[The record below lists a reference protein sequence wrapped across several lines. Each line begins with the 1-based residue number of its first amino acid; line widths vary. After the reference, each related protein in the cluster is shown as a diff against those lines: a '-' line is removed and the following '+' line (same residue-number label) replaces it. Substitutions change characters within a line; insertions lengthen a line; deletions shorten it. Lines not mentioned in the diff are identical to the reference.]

1 MVTLPLSDKR
11 SALMR
16 RLVDGWVEELAALR
30 ARNDDKNLGDVET
43 AFVRGRIAQLKADIA
58 LANESIPVVT
68 EGSYD

>member
-1 MVTLPLSDKR
+1 MVTLPLGDKR
-11 SALMR
+11 SPLMR
-16 RLVDGWVEELAALR
+16 RLVEGWTDELAALR

-68 EGSYD
+68 DAGYD